1 MREVVRAIDEIFRNQ
16 LESIYAISVEIAA
29 LRELPEI
36 YDRALDYC
44 LALTDSRMGFI
55 DLVNR
60 DRVDMEVVA
69 VKGFEPI
76 DPDFFKRFQE
86 MPIRPSVF
94 GVSITEERPYISND
108 VHHDPLSVG
117 TPPGHPRVD
126 TFMGAPLRVG
136 DTVIGMIGV
145 ANRVG
150 GYSED
155 DSRLLATFA
164 NQVAGAIDSARLY
177 DHQREMI
184 RRLQSLNR
192 RLHAAERE
200 QLLAMERRRIASGL
214 HDRIEQHIFTMGLQL
229 NDLLEQ
235 ELSPQTAE
243 RIRQLRQLAVTTA
256 DEVREVIFALA
267 APTQDDGG
275 LTNALRRMLRE
286 TQRTSGLQTDLH
298 VTGEPPAGID
308 DVRGVI
314 EEIFVQAL
322 ANVVKHAHARMVLA
336 NVRYEPDRVEVVIQ
350 DDGVGASELALRID
364 AVSQLHY
371 GLRNMRQQI
380 EAIGGTFSAANGEE
394 SGFVVRFS
402 VPLHGR
408 EAGNGSE
415 GDDGE
420 GTDRSRADGD
430 ESSAP
435 DAGQTGRN

>member
-1 MREVVRAIDEIFRNQ
+1 MRAIDEVFRTQ

-55 DLVNR
+55 DLVNP

-69 VKGFEPI
+69 VKGFEPD
-76 DPDFFKRFQE
+76 DPHFFERFQL

-94 GVSITEERPYISND
+94 GVSITDERPYISND
-108 VHHDPLSVG
+108 VDDDPLSVG
-117 TPPGHPRVD
+117 TPPGHPRID

-229 NDLLEQ
+229 NDLLEG
-235 ELSPQTAE
+235 ELSPETAE
-243 RIRQLRQLAVTTA
+243 HIRQLRHLAVTTA

-267 APTQDDGG
+267 APAQDDGG
-275 LTNALRRMLRE
+275 LTSALRRMLRE
-286 TQRTSGLQTDLH
+286 TQRTSGLETDLH
-298 VTGEPPAGID
+298 ITGEPPAGIEG
-308 DVRGVI
+308 VRGVI
-314 EEIFVQAL
+314 EEIFGQAL
-322 ANVVKHAHARMVLA
+322 ANVVKHAHARMVLV
-336 NVRYEPDRVEVVIQ
+336 NVRYAPNRVEMVIQ
-350 DDGVGASELALRID
+350 DDGVGASELALRVD

-394 SGFVVRFS
+394 RGFVVRVS
-402 VPLHGR
+402 VPLRDH
-408 EAGNGSE
+408 EAGDGSGDE
-415 GDDGE
+415 GDE
-420 GTDRSRADGD
+420 GD
-430 ESSAP
+430 ESTVP
-435 DAGQTGRN
+435 DAGPIGRHR